1 MRALVL
7 AFALA
12 ACAQTMS
19 PTPQQDYL
27 AGTSW
32 QRVDDENAMPHP
44 ATVAFASGR
53 ASGYTGCN
61 RWSGDAVQ
69 SGGDEL
75 RFENV
80 AVTEMACAAEVQMA
94 TERDFLAVINAT
106 RRAHYD
112 DRALV
117 LFDAQDKQIA
127 RFESTQ

>member
-7 AFALA
+7 ALALA
-12 ACAQTMS
+12 ACAQA
-19 PTPQQDYL
+19 PAQQDYL
-27 AGTSW
+27 TGTSW
-32 QRVDDENAMPHP
+32 QRVDDENAKPHP
-44 ATVAFASGR
+44 ATLAFESGR

-94 TERDFLAVINAT
+94 TERSFLAVINTT

-117 LFDAQDKQIA
+117 LFDAQDNQIA
-127 RFESTQ
+127 QFERTQ